1 MVEHGHGPQS
11 GTRDNGLRA
20 ARYIAVGDFDPRIA
34 DAALSLLRQ
43 DGIAAYV
50 APTPGERGGY
60 LELRLPAKPTD
71 RLYVDEEQAG
81 AAVDLL
87 ARDSGDVIEPTESSD
102 APPPPDEPGVGG
114 MAASPGATDLDV
126 DAAWEQVLLS
136 LRSTDAVGHPWPE
149 SEDVDEPA
157 EGVTADVVAA
167 LDGPPSPPE
176 LDEHFVPPPAPPLP
190 HLQLP
195 TVICL
200 LAILGGILVN
210 VTGFDGGDLDW
221 LGIGAVIGG
230 AIGLVWRTKDE
241 PPGDDGSDDG
251 AVV

>member
-34 DAALSLLRQ
+34 DAALTLLRQ
-43 DGIAAYV
+43 DAIAAYV

-60 LELRLPAKPTD
+60 LELKLPPKPTD
-71 RLYVDEEQAG
+71 RLYVDEDRAG
-81 AAVDLL
+81 DAVELLSRDMDRELDAADPDDLPMPADDL
-87 ARDSGDVIEPTESSD
+87 A
-102 APPPPDEPGVGG
+102 GG
-114 MAASPGATDLDV
+114 GTAASPGATDLDV
-126 DAAWEQVLLS
+126 DAAWQQVLLS

-149 SEDVDEPA
+149 SEDVDTPA
-157 EGVTADVVAA
+157 DGITDDVAAA

-190 HLQLP
+190 HLQPP

-241 PPGDDGSDDG
+241 PPNDFGSDDG